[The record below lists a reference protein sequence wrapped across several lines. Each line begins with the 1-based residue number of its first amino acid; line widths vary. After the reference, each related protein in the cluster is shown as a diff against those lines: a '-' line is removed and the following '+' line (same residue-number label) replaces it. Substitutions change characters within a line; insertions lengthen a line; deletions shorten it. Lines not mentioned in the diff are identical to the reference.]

1 MFPKLASGCFQSA
14 YYPVRISGM
23 SSRAYIER
31 KASVMGRVL
40 EDLAPT
46 FSSWGDVNPIAPC
59 EELPSEA
66 EVVQVLTLLDDI
78 FYPGYRSDFRLND
91 SVEDLVVERLEEA
104 YDVLL
109 RQVRRS
115 LPLRAGSKYAENGAA
130 ALGGG
135 ALEEAERVTG
145 LFFERLPHVREMLK
159 LDVTAAYQGD
169 PAAYSFHEIILS
181 YPGLRAITTH
191 RVAHEL
197 YRLNVPLI
205 PRLMNEYVH
214 ARTGID
220 IHPGARIGKCFFI
233 DHGTG
238 VVIGETTL
246 IGDRVR
252 IYHGVTLGAKSVKVD
267 EAGQPLR
274 PGKRH
279 PTIEDDVVIYPGAT
293 ILGGDTVISQGAV
306 IGGNVWVTHS
316 VPAGVTVTLKAVSEG
331 VEQRVV
337 E

>member
-1 MFPKLASGCFQSA
+1 
-14 YYPVRISGM
+14 M
-23 SSRAYIER
+23 S
-31 KASVMGRVL
+31 RVV

-46 FSSWGDVNPIAPC
+46 FASWEEENPIAAC

-66 EVVQVLTLLDDI
+66 EVAQVLALLDDV
-78 FYPGYRSDFRLND
+78 FYPGYRSDFRRNET
-91 SVEDLVVERLEEA
+91 VEDLVVERLEEA
-104 YDVLL
+104 YDVLC
-109 RQVRRS
+109 RQIRRA
-115 LPLRAGSKYAENGAA
+115 LPLRSGSKYADAA
-130 ALGGG
+130 RPPDDSLD
-135 ALEEAERVTG
+135 EAERLTG

-159 LDVTAAYQGD
+159 LDVAAAYQGD

-181 YPGLRAITTH
+181 YPGLRAITVH

-197 YRLNVPLI
+197 YRLDVPLI

-220 IHPGARIGKCFFI
+220 IHPGARIGKSFFI

-238 VVIGETTL
+238 IVIGETTV

-252 IYHGVTLGAKSVKVD
+252 IYHGVTLGAKSVRVD
-267 EAGQPLR
+267 NSGQPLK

-293 ILGGDTVISQGAV
+293 ILGGDTVIEANAV
-306 IGGNVWVTHS
+306 IGGNVWVTRS
-316 VPAGVTVTLKAVSEG
+316 VPAGVTVTLKAVSDG
-331 VEQRVV
+331 IEQRVI
-337 E
+337 EQG